1 MTDEIREVEKNKPI
15 ALILTKTDLLST
27 GNSSGIPLNNLMKV
41 EELRQIKSKLS
52 CQMVLETSMFKQRD
66 SSDDWNIEN
75 ALDHCLYNA
84 YRFKSQSRRG
94 PSEELEV

>member
-1 MTDEIREVEKNKPI
+1 MEKNKPI
-15 ALILTKTDLLST
+15 ALILTKADMLSK
-27 GNSSGIPLNNLMKV
+27 GNNSGIPLNNLMTVK
-41 EELRQIKSKLS
+41 ELRQIKSKLR

-84 YRFKSQSRRG
+84 YRFKCQSSR
-94 PSEELEV
+94 